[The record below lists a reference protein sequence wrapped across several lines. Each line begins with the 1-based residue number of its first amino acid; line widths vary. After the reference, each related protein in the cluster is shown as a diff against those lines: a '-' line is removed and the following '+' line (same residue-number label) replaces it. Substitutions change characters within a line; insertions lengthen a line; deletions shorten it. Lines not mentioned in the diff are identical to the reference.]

1 MTPGMLR
8 QFWTKHLTSAFWP
21 NQVEEKTGFVHLG
34 PSKKSKLREGGRREE
49 KKCKDFA
56 KLLSRLKDW
65 LSQLLS
71 DQEDRKENS
80 RGCLI

>member
-1 MTPGMLR
+1 MRR
-8 QFWTKHLTSAFWP
+8 QFRTKHLTSAFWP
-21 NQVEEKTGFVHLG
+21 NQAEEKTGFVHLG
-34 PSKKSKLREGGRREE
+34 PSKKSLEKGGGRKEE

-71 DQEDRKENS
+71 DQEDRKKNS